1 MTRSAL
7 AVIAIV
13 AAAVAPASA
22 QVVRGELR
30 GADAGQP
37 VPGAR
42 LHLLSES
49 GVAVDSTITDRA
61 GGFRLHAPA
70 GGVYVVHF
78 QMDGWASITSEP
90 VQLETGATTDF
101 DFRVLLVPGAALR
114 QMSEM
119 IARDERMQTA
129 LPDLCGEEL
138 RSWEAG
144 MLVGVVRLRA
154 TRAPV
159 AGARVSV
166 STPGGDVIRS
176 TLSGESGIYILC
188 NVPPGPAVDVS
199 AAMPD
204 GAGESTDVE
213 IRAGTVSWYDIL
225 LGPRRR

>member
-1 MTRSAL
+1 M
-7 AVIAIV
+7 IAI
-13 AAAVAPASA
+13 AASAVAPAGA
-22 QVVRGELR
+22 QVVQGELR

-37 VPGAR
+37 LPGAW
-42 LHLLSES
+42 LHLLSER
-49 GVAVDSTITDRA
+49 GVAVDSTLTDRA

-70 GGVYVVHF
+70 AGRYVVLF
-78 QMDGWASITSEP
+78 QMDGWASISSEP
-90 VQLETGATTDF
+90 VQLEAGATTDLE
-101 DFRVLLVPGAALR
+101 FRVQLVPGAALL

-119 IARDERMQTA
+119 IERDERMQTA

-154 TRAPV
+154 TREPI

-166 STPGGDVIRS
+166 NTPGGAVTRS

-188 NVPPGPAVDVS
+188 NVPAGLAVDIS
-199 AAMPD
+199 AAIPD
-204 GAGESTDVE
+204 GTVERTDVE
-213 IRAGTVSWYDIL
+213 IRAGTVSWYDLL